1 MEEER
6 AYIDGAMQSVMATFI
21 NKKRYS
27 NCEGCTRGFPSQR
40 DHECL
45 VEDAEFHVNKY
56 FIEALEM
63 ITPQLMRAIFAFF
76 GKSFPSMDSNAHKIA
91 HTETLRTGL
100 EDIIDGT
107 KADDFIEF
115 YECMKTFL

>member
-1 MEEER
+1 
-6 AYIDGAMQSVMATFI
+6 
-21 NKKRYS
+21 
-27 NCEGCTRGFPSQR
+27 
-40 DHECL
+40 
-45 VEDAEFHVNKY
+45 
-56 FIEALEM
+56 M
-63 ITPQLMRAIFAFF
+63 ITPQLMRAIFAFY